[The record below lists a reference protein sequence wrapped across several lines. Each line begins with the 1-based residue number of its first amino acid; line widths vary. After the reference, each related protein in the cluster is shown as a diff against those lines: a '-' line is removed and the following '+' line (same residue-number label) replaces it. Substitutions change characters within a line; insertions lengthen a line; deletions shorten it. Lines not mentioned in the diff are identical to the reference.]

1 MTQPKALPNFK
12 INMLPSMV
20 DALAKANIMQ
30 NLELILGSHLN
41 YRYLEAIGYP
51 GKTAKEQSSVANTIE

>member
-1 MTQPKALPNFK
+1 
-12 INMLPSMV
+12 MLPSMV